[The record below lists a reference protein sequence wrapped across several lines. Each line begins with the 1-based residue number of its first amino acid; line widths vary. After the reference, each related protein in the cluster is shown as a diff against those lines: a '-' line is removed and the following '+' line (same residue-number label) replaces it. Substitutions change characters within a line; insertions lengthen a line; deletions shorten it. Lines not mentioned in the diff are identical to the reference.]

1 MQKKDS
7 TPMKDSNYFNY
18 DKLQELEFQLRNES
32 NDFTFARDLLKPGFP
47 FSIRDQNNKR
57 VKIQRRVNEFQT
69 VNLMPNLE
77 RAYNL
82 CLEGKC
88 EKAAKL
94 ISEITGLLV
103 AAEIDLGTEY
113 LVEVEVRNQMPRML
127 SQIRRELRNNVP
139 SAHEPEAK
147 SA

>member
-1 MQKKDS
+1 
-7 TPMKDSNYFNY
+7 
-18 DKLQELEFQLRNES
+18 
-32 NDFTFARDLLKPGFP
+32 
-47 FSIRDQNNKR
+47 
-57 VKIQRRVNEFQT
+57 VNEIQS

-82 CLEGKC
+82 CLEGKH

-127 SQIRRELRNNVP
+127 RQIRRELKNNVP
-139 SAHEPEAK
+139 SEQSPEAT
-147 SA
+147 ST

>member
-1 MQKKDS
+1 MHSDNQAQS
-7 TPMKDSNYFNY
+7 
-18 DKLQELEFQLRNES
+18 
-32 NDFTFARDLLKPGFP
+32 FARDLLKPGFP
-47 FSIRDQNNKR
+47 FTIRDKNNKR
-57 VKIQRRVNEFQT
+57 MKIHRKINDNQS
-69 VNLMPNLE
+69 VNLMPTLE

-82 CLEGKC
+82 CLEGKAG
-88 EKAAKL
+88 KAAKL
-94 ISEITGLLV
+94 VSEITGLLI
-103 AAEIDLGTEY
+103 AAEIDLGPEY